1 MGTGWETRNQYL
13 CIKKIV
19 KNVLGLGC
27 KNEERKKEISMTEI
41 SWEQQAMSKAVEAV
55 GRPAGAIK
63 ERFRS
68 LAKIS

>member
-1 MGTGWETRNQYL
+1 VGTGWETRNQYL

-27 KNEERKKEISMTEI
+27 KNKERKKEISMTEI
-41 SWEQQAMSKAVEAV
+41 SWEQQAMSKAAEAV

-63 ERFRS
+63 E
-68 LAKIS
+68 

>member
-1 MGTGWETRNQYL
+1 VY
-13 CIKKIV
+13 KKIV

-27 KNEERKKEISMTEI
+27 KNKERKKEISMTEI

-55 GRPAGAIK
+55 GIPVGAIK
-63 ERFRS
+63 ERCRS